1 MNTTRGQPFSF
12 AILLFGI
19 ASLFS
24 AASAFSAAVVQEF
37 KGDVRAGATPAQ
49 SKPVAPKQRVLSG
62 TSLITSPGSR
72 VTLRFDDGQV
82 VALHENTEFRIAEFY
97 YRPQEPAAD
106 RAVLVLLRGALR
118 VVTGALGKR
127 NRDAFALHVPQSTI
141 GIRGTDF
148 MVAIVNPAYLSVLKG
163 SVAATNVAGTVAFEA
178 ETFGSIAT
186 SSTLA
191 VTIPAGALPSAASSA
206 FDSLGA
212 LPVSRADSPAGEIK
226 LPETAVPQ
234 AQDAATFGQETA
246 DRAREL
252 NGDHSREIGKEIKE
266 ISEEAREL
274 VRDRL
279 PLNRKDP

>member
-1 MNTTRGQPFSF
+1 MTTTRGRPFSF
-12 AILLFGI
+12 AILAFGI

-24 AASAFSAAVVQEF
+24 AAGAFGAAVVQEF

-49 SKPVAPKQRVLSG
+49 SKPVVPNQRVLSG
-62 TSLITSPGSR
+62 SSVTTAAGSQ

-82 VALHENTEFRIAEFY
+82 VALHENTQFRIENFR
-97 YRPQEPAAD
+97 YRAQESAAD
-106 RAVLVLLRGALR
+106 RAVFVLLRGALR

-127 NRDAFALHVPQSTI
+127 NRDVFALRLPQSTI

-148 MVAIVNPAYLSVLKG
+148 MVAIVNPAYLSVLRG
-163 SVAATNVAGTVAFEA
+163 AVAATNKAGTAAFEA
-178 ETFGSIAT
+178 GTFGSIAN

-191 VTIPAGALPSAASSA
+191 VTIPASTLPSAASSA

-212 LPVSRADSPAGEIK
+212 LPISRADSPAGEIK
-226 LPETAVPQ
+226 LPETAAPQ

-252 NGDHSREIGKEIKE
+252 NGDHGREIGKEI
-266 ISEEAREL
+266 SEAVREL
-274 VRDRL
+274 ARDRVR
-279 PLNRKDP
+279 PNRKGP